1 MTSLTQIGIR
11 NVSSTTRDYAHAIST
26 NSTIISVRQAS
37 RLSTT
42 GVLERIPAGK
52 RYYVAIVI
60 DGFDPSIALG
70 TETPSYRQVP
80 LLRGH

>member
-1 MTSLTQIGIR
+1 MSR
-11 NVSSTTRDYAHAIST
+11 NRQAGKPSGYCRVRADERDYLAT
-26 NSTIISVRQAS
+26 
-37 RLSTT
+37 
-42 GVLERIPAGK
+42 
-52 RYYVAIVI
+52 VI

>member
-1 MTSLTQIGIR
+1 MRRTAEHDYVTSLTQIGIR
-11 NVSSTTRDYAHAIST
+11 NVSSTGRDYAHAIST

-52 RYYVAIVI
+52 RYYVGIAI
-60 DGFDPSIALG
+60 DGFNPFDCA
-70 TETPSYRQVP
+70 
-80 LLRGH
+80 GHGNA